1 VTRNKFL
8 ARSAESPYNLAM
20 ASVVETAPLVLN
32 VGVVLTAA
40 ATMGFAARKLGLPS
54 VIGYLA
60 TGLLVSP
67 FTPGFVADNNQ
78 LALLADIGVV
88 LLLFEV
94 GIELDLKRISREYR
108 ALLWGV
114 PTQMGIG
121 MLIGTPI
128 FLWMG
133 IPIFGALLLSL
144 SIAMSSSVVIVNI
157 TRSPRRTTDTQ
168 TEEALLGWSLVQ
180 DIVGVAAAAIILT
193 LFGSSNSSIFVAV
206 GGLVLFG
213 AVAFVAS
220 RILPIVLRAVRW
232 DKDFFLIYSVAF
244 GLVLASLG
252 TVVFDIPMALAGFVA
267 GLAINNSRDSEEV
280 RKAILPF
287 RDLFAV
293 LFFVVI
299 GTLIQPSLFT
309 NSWRFALLILGLMIL
324 LKTLPTMGLARIS
337 RLKVKPIRLGIG
349 VSQIGEFSFVLGS
362 LAYAEKIISVY
373 QYTGLLMAVVL
384 SIMASTILVRRAPK
398 RA

>member
-1 VTRNKFL
+1 
-8 ARSAESPYNLAM
+8 M
-20 ASVVETAPLVLN
+20 ASIVETAPLVLN

-54 VIGYLA
+54 VIGYLV

-67 FTPGFVADNNQ
+67 FTPGFVAENNQ

-94 GIELDLKRISREYR
+94 GIELDLKRISRQYR

-121 MLIGTPI
+121 MLVGTPI
-128 FLWMG
+128 FLWLG
-133 IPIFGALLLSL
+133 IPIYGALLLSL

-157 TRSPRRTTDTQ
+157 TRSPRRVTDTQ

-232 DKDFFLIYSVAF
+232 DKDFFLIYSVSF

-252 TVVFDIPMALAGFVA
+252 TVVFEIPMALAGFVA

-299 GTLIQPSLFT
+299 GTLIQPALLSS
-309 NSWRFALLILGLMIL
+309 SWRFALLILGLMIL
-324 LKTLPTMGLARIS
+324 VKTLPTMGIARIS
-337 RLKVKPIRLGIG
+337 SLKVKPMRLGIG

-362 LAYAEKIISVY
+362 LAYSQDAISVY

-398 RA
+398 TSVI

>member
-1 VTRNKFL
+1 
-8 ARSAESPYNLAM
+8 M
-20 ASVVETAPLVLN
+20 ASIVETAPLVLN

-40 ATMGFAARKLGLPS
+40 ATMGFVARKLGLPS
-54 VIGYLA
+54 VIGYLV
-60 TGLLVSP
+60 TGLIVSP
-67 FTPGFVADNNQ
+67 FTPGFVAENNQ

-114 PTQMGIG
+114 PTQMVIG
-121 MLIGTPI
+121 MVVGTPI
-128 FLWMG
+128 FLWLG
-133 IPIFGALLLSL
+133 IPIYGALLLSL

-157 TRSPRRTTDTQ
+157 TRSPRRVTDTQ
-168 TEEALLGWSLVQ
+168 TEEALLGWSLIQ

-193 LFGSSNSSIFVAV
+193 LFGSSNSSVFVAV

-252 TVVFDIPMALAGFVA
+252 TVVFDIPMALAGFVS

-362 LAYAEKIISVY
+362 LAYAEKVISVY

-398 RA
+398 QA

>member
-1 VTRNKFL
+1 
-8 ARSAESPYNLAM
+8 M
-20 ASVVETAPLVLN
+20 ASIVETAPLVLN
-32 VGVVLTAA
+32 VGVVLAAA

-54 VIGYLA
+54 VIGYLV

-121 MLIGTPI
+121 MLVGTPI

-133 IPIFGALLLSL
+133 VPIFGALLLSL

-168 TEEALLGWSLVQ
+168 TEEALLGWSLIQ

-220 RILPIVLRAVRW
+220 RILPIALRAVRW
-232 DKDFFLIYSVAF
+232 DKDFFLIYSVSF

-267 GLAINNSRDSEEV
+267 GLAINSSRDSEEV

-299 GTLIQPSLFT
+299 GTLIQPSLLT

-324 LKTLPTMGLARIS
+324 LKTLPTMGIARIS
-337 RLKVKPIRLGIG
+337 SLKVKPVRLGIG

-362 LAYAEKIISVY
+362 LAYAEKVISVY

>member
-1 VTRNKFL
+1 
-8 ARSAESPYNLAM
+8 
-20 ASVVETAPLVLN
+20 
-32 VGVVLTAA
+32 
-40 ATMGFAARKLGLPS
+40 MGFAARKLGLPS
-54 VIGYLA
+54 VIGYLV

-94 GIELDLKRISREYR
+94 GIELDLRKITREQK

-114 PTQMGIG
+114 PSQILIGI
-121 MLIGTPI
+121 LIGTPV
-128 FLWMG
+128 FLWLD

-157 TRSPRRTTDTQ
+157 TRSPRRATDSL

-180 DIVGVAAAAIILT
+180 DVVGVAAAAMILT
-193 LFGSSNSSIFVAV
+193 LFGASDKSIPEAIAGLIGFVFIAIAASK
-206 GGLVLFG
+206 VL
-213 AVAFVAS
+213 
-220 RILPIVLRAVRW
+220 PKVLQAVRW
-232 DKDFFLIYSVAF
+232 EKDFFLIYSVSF
-244 GLVLASLG
+244 GLVLAALG
-252 TVVFDIPMALAGFVA
+252 TVVFGIPMALAGFVA
-267 GLAINNSRDSEEV
+267 GLAINQSRDTEEV

-299 GTLIQPSLFT
+299 GTLIEPAQLSEAWP
-309 NSWRFALLILGLMIL
+309 FAVLIIVMMIL
-324 LKTLPTMGLARIS
+324 VKTLPTIALARIGKM
-337 RLKVKPIRLGIG
+337 KVKPFHLGVG

-362 LAYAEKIISVY
+362 LAFAQEAITRA
-373 QYTGLLMAVVL
+373 QYTGLLLAVVL
-384 SIMASTILVRRAPK
+384 SITGSTIMVRRPYK
-398 RA
+398 QRSI

>member
-1 VTRNKFL
+1 
-8 ARSAESPYNLAM
+8 M
-20 ASVVETAPLVLN
+20 ASIVETAPLVLN
-32 VGVVLTAA
+32 VGVVLTVA

-54 VIGYLA
+54 VIGYLV
-60 TGLLVSP
+60 TGLIVSP
-67 FTPGFVADNNQ
+67 FTPGFVAENNQ

-114 PTQMGIG
+114 PKQMGIG
-121 MLIGTPI
+121 MLVGTPI
-128 FLWMG
+128 FLWLG
-133 IPIFGALLLSL
+133 IPIYGALLLSL

-157 TRSPRRTTDTQ
+157 TRSPRRVTDTQ

-193 LFGSSNSSIFVAV
+193 LFGSSNASVFVAV

-232 DKDFFLIYSVAF
+232 DKDFFLIYSVSF

-252 TVVFDIPMALAGFVA
+252 TVVFEIPMALAGFVA

-299 GTLIQPSLFT
+299 GTLIQPALLSS
-309 NSWRFALLILGLMIL
+309 SWRFALLILGLMIL
-324 LKTLPTMGLARIS
+324 VKTLPTMGIARIS
-337 RLKVKPIRLGIG
+337 SLKVKPMRLGIG

-362 LAYAEKIISVY
+362 LAYSQEAISVY

-398 RA
+398 QA